1 MKKLLMMALLAV
13 GMTANAEGTKDFTN
27 VNETNGVTITDDNGD
42 KDKGSKTDIVLKE
55 GECGNWTIH
64 VGIGVNLVTGAPD
77 AYEFAPFKSWDI
89 QFTVVSYDYTPKG
102 ASQTYSIGL
111 GLNWRNYGLKD
122 NGTSLVKAN
131 NLVGLAPFPAN
142 AGSRYSS
149 VQTLGINIPLL
160 FTQKV
165 SKSVSLS
172 VGPIVN
178 FNAWGWVNRDYELG
192 DDDNSISTRKIGQR
206 PVTVDVMGIVD
217 IDGFGIFCKYSPMK
231 VFKKDRGPEF
241 NSVTLGLYF

>member
-1 MKKLLMMALLAV
+1 MKKLLMMALMAV
-13 GMTANAEGTKDFTN
+13 CMTANAEEIEDVNVVNGTH
-27 VNETNGVTITDDNGD
+27 EMAAPAD
-42 KDKGSKTDIVLKE
+42 KKKGKSETDIVLRD
-55 GECGNWTIH
+55 GENDKWTMH
-64 VGIGVNLVTGAPD
+64 LGVGVNLVTGAPD

-89 QFTVVSYDYTPKG
+89 QWTVVQYDYTPKN
-102 ASQTYSIGL
+102 AKQTYSIGL

-122 NGTSLVKAN
+122 NGTAFLKAGDV
-131 NLVGLAPFPAN
+131 VGLAEFPNN

-149 VQTLGINIPLL
+149 VQTLAINVPLL

-165 SKSVSLS
+165 SKDVSIT

-178 FNAWGWVNRDYELG
+178 FNAGGWVKRSFELG
-192 DDDNSISTRKIGQR
+192 DDEYDVSTRKIGQA
-206 PVTVDVMGIVD
+206 PVTVDVFGMVD
-217 IDGFGIFCKYSPMK
+217 IDGFGLFCKYSPMK